1 METDLTRMPFDHFQR
16 YGTAISVLERLGARR
31 LRILEVGANR
41 QRILSK
47 AFPEADILYTDIVA
61 SGDDA
66 DLVLASAAALPFG
79 DSAFDAVVCLDVL
92 EHIPADLRDGAVR
105 EMARVAARLV
115 IIGCPIEASWVK
127 DAESSAN
134 ECWSELFGGD
144 YPWLA
149 EHQEFGLV
157 DADAVESTLEAQV
170 PYLRRVSQGSPG
182 LWSALMATHFMKERA
197 PSLGQLVARLDHLY
211 NTAVFEGDFPPEGY
225 REYFIGVRREADVA
239 CVSEWLERSAVAN
252 AGVAAF
258 LETMPE
264 VIRPVVDGIVR
275 TEAEWTSTL
284 GLYQDQQRDLTTT
297 KDEWGKT
304 AAALEQVRGE
314 AARFERD
321 FGVAQSGWEEALAT
335 LAFLRDRE
343 ISLVR
348 DLDVAK
354 AGWEEAVGA
363 LASLRL
369 RETSLAQDLN
379 VAQAGWKETVATLEA
394 ARADSLRMQEEAVRL
409 AADLDTAKRE
419 WSATAQLL
427 EVARA
432 EGQARILDFETQL
445 EEAHARRQKAEHM
458 AHAAKVGRTRA
469 VYTLAI
475 VVVVS
480 IAAMAAI
487 ALS

>member
-16 YGTAISVLERLGARR
+16 YGTAIAVLKQLGTGR

-79 DSAFDAVVCLDVL
+79 DAAFDAVVCLDVL
-92 EHIPADLRDGAVR
+92 EHIPADLRDGAVQ
-105 EMARVAARLV
+105 EMARVSARLV
-115 IIGCPIEASWVK
+115 IIGCPIEASWVR

-134 ECWSELFGGD
+134 AYWSELFGGD

-157 DADAVESTLEAQV
+157 DADAVESTLEIQV
-170 PYLRRVSQGSPG
+170 PYLRRVSQGAPG

-197 PSLGQLVARLDHLY
+197 PSLGPLVACLDHLY
-211 NTAVFEGDFPPEGY
+211 NTAVFDGDFPAKGY
-225 REYFIGVRREADVA
+225 REYFIGLRREADAA
-239 CVSEWLERSAVAN
+239 CVSEWLGRSAGID

-258 LETMPE
+258 LEAMPE

-275 TEAEWTSTL
+275 TEAEWTSTV
-284 GLYQDQQRDLTTT
+284 GMYQDQQRDLTTT

-304 AAALEQVRGE
+304 ASALEQVRGE

-321 FGVAQSGWEEALAT
+321 FGIAQSGWEEALAT
-335 LAFLRDRE
+335 LAPLRDRE
-343 ISLVR
+343 MSLGR

-354 AGWEEAVGA
+354 
-363 LASLRL
+363 
-369 RETSLAQDLN
+369 
-379 VAQAGWKETVATLEA
+379 AGWKETVATLEA
-394 ARADSLRMQEEAVRL
+394 ARADLLRMQHDAARL
-409 AADLDTAKRE
+409 SADLDTAKRE

-427 EVARA
+427 EAARA

-458 AHAAKVGRTRA
+458 AHAARVGRTRA

>member
-16 YGTAISVLERLGARR
+16 YGTAVSVLERLGTGR

-79 DSAFDAVVCLDVL
+79 DAAFDAVVCLDVL

-134 ECWSELFGGD
+134 ACWSELFGGD

-157 DADAVESTLEAQV
+157 DAGAVESTLEAHV
-170 PYLRRVSQGSPG
+170 PYLQRVSQGSPG

-197 PSLGQLVARLDHLY
+197 PSLGPLVARLDHLY
-211 NTAVFEGDFPPEGY
+211 NTAVFESDFPPEGY
-225 REYFIGVRREADVA
+225 REYFIGLRRETDAA
-239 CVSEWLERSAVAN
+239 CVAEWIERSAVAH

-284 GLYQDQQRDLTTT
+284 GMYQDQQRDLTTT
-297 KDEWGKT
+297 KNEWGKT
-304 AAALEQVRGE
+304 AAALEQVRKD

-321 FGVAQSGWEEALAT
+321 FGVAQAGWEEALAT
-335 LAFLRDRE
+335 LAPLRDRE
-343 ISLVR
+343 AALVR

-354 AGWEEAVGA
+354 AGWEETVGA
-363 LASLRL
+363 LATLRR
-369 RETSLAQDLN
+369 RETSLARDLD
-379 VAQAGWKETVATLEA
+379 VARAGWEEAVTTLAAT
-394 ARADSLRMQEEAVRL
+394 RVDSLRLQDDAARL
-409 AADLDTAKRE
+409 SADLDTAKRE

-427 EVARA
+427 VQTQE
-432 EGQARILDFETQL
+432 EGKARILDFEMQL
-445 EEAHARRQKAEHM
+445 EKAHARCQEAEHV
-458 AHAAKVGRTRA
+458 ASTAIVGRTRA

-475 VVVVS
+475 VLVAS
-480 IAAMAAI
+480 IAAITAI